1 MFFEVLQERLH
12 REGRFRYQSE
22 MKPPRV
28 LFVIPRNISQIKY
41 HRQPSRIGDLLWS
54 WLSNNGSCSVPFCD

>member
-22 MKPPRV
+22 MKHTRV

-41 HRQPSRIGDLLWS
+41 DSFL
-54 WLSNNGSCSVPFCD
+54 